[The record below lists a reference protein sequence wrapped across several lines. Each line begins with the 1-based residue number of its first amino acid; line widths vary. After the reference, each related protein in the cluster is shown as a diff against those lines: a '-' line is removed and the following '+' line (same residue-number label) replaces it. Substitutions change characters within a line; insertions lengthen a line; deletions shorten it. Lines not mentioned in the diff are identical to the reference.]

1 MLHRLPSASVY
12 RLALAFF
19 AIAVAACAESEDR
32 EIGPFW
38 FDRTFPGGDQIK
50 GFRPFWDEVRNAEG
64 ELISTSV
71 LYPLWHQEIAPDAQI
86 RRWSFFNIINRE
98 HNAATD
104 ETRFDFW
111 PFFFSRDSGAA
122 DSPADYDALFPVT
135 GDVPQ
140 RFGQD
145 RMSWVFFPLYGRFEK
160 NGMVTTTTPW
170 PFIKTISG
178 EGHQGFELWPVAGHR
193 ETKNVSSES
202 FALWPLIYRK
212 RTGPADE
219 PTAMQAGFLPFYA
232 LDRSPGYISETYL
245 WPFFGYVDRTE
256 PYRYH
261 ATHYLWPFWVQG
273 RGDDRRINRWAP
285 FYSHS
290 KLRGH
295 EKTWVMWPLWRQA
308 EWTDRALLHERK
320 QFLYFVYHS
329 TVQKSL
335 SNPDAAPASKVHL
348 WPFFSAWDNGAGHKQ
363 VQVLSPIEVFLPQND
378 RTRRL
383 WSPLFAIYR
392 YDEDESGETEH
403 RLLWGLL
410 KWSSNASTGTR
421 TVSVGPL
428 ARYESSSAGKRM
440 TLLGDQLG
448 LDKREGLRAWVPFF
462 NPSSASKP

>member
-1 MLHRLPSASVY
+1 
-12 RLALAFF
+12 
-19 AIAVAACAESEDR
+19 
-32 EIGPFW
+32 
-38 FDRTFPGGDQIK
+38 
-50 GFRPFWDEVRNAEG
+50 
-64 ELISTSV
+64 
-71 LYPLWHQEIAPDAQI
+71 
-86 RRWSFFNIINRE
+86 
-98 HNAATD
+98 
-104 ETRFDFW
+104 
-111 PFFFSRDSGAA
+111 
-122 DSPADYDALFPVT
+122 
-135 GDVPQ
+135 
-140 RFGQD
+140 
-145 RMSWVFFPLYGRFEK
+145 
-160 NGMVTTTTPW
+160 
-170 PFIKTISG
+170 
-178 EGHQGFELWPVAGHR
+178 
-193 ETKNVSSES
+193 
-202 FALWPLIYRK
+202 
-212 RTGPADE
+212 
-219 PTAMQAGFLPFYA
+219 
-232 LDRSPGYISETYL
+232 
-245 WPFFGYVDRTE
+245 
-256 PYRYH
+256 
-261 ATHYLWPFWVQG
+261 
-273 RGDDRRINRWAP
+273 
-285 FYSHS
+285 
-290 KLRGH
+290 
-295 EKTWVMWPLWRQA
+295 MWPLWRQA